1 MSSLADKSDGDAR
14 MTPSKMASK
23 AALQR
28 AQLQHEMQ
36 VLKEENARL
45 VKNTHRL
52 NKVIASFTAE
62 FGVELLPASG
72 DDDEG
77 CTVVES
83 TAGIESAAGVKAV
96 AVGEGVEQIELLKT
110 RVVTCKTCGNY
121 EEFPNSTCLRNDAEE
136 GGWTLCYSRPGCEW
150 VCDRCITKKDYLYTV
165 VDDDG
170 EECHVYGEQ
179 CQVYEPYEM
188 PLRVGDYWE
197 NDSKF
202 KKGYYWAVK
211 DGQMVIYSIS
221 NEDCHLFV
229 KGESTP
235 AVEQLLE
242 RNWPKY
248 GGLRSLELRE
258 LDKDVLS
265 RSLRAN
271 ESSPDAE
278 LGQLGDEGKSSEWPS
293 QTPMKKELEML
304 TALDCKHF
312 KARGECFGDMLVVYS
327 ALAEIVPP
335 NMGLHLPNLVSEPRQ
350 VFFIDFW
357 CNIPLEEIR
366 KCWFKKHK
374 DGTDLTYLLRT
385 LQPIAKFTGECE
397 DKPPF
402 YTEDDLKLANDDFDA
417 PNIDDFDAPNIFPYK
432 LCFLC
437 KERKSCGAYT
447 ADKQWICDDHT
458 CCTQCDR
465 QVNCQREQIMLWDK
479 DGVSEES
486 LCEQCHED
494 MEEQLRKD
502 GWTFDGDR

>member
-1 MSSLADKSDGDAR
+1 MLCAPCPCVNMSSLADKSDGDAR

-23 AALQR
+23 AALQL

-45 VKNTHRL
+45 LKNTHRL

-62 FGVELLPASG
+62 FGVELLPASA
-72 DDDEG
+72 DDDEAG
-77 CTVVES
+77 AVVGL

-96 AVGEGVEQIELLKT
+96 AVGEGVEQIELLIQ
-110 RVVTCKTCGNY
+110 NAA
-121 EEFPNSTCLRNDAEE
+121 D
-136 GGWTLCYSRPGCEW
+136 
-150 VCDRCITKKDYLYTV
+150 
-165 VDDDG
+165 
-170 EECHVYGEQ
+170 GEQ
-179 CQVYEPYEM
+179 CHHHVYEPYEM

-248 GGLRSLELRE
+248 GGLQSLEMRE

-265 RSLRAN
+265 RSLRDD
-271 ESSPDAE
+271 ESGPDAE

-293 QTPMKKELEML
+293 QTPMKKEVEML

-357 CNIPLEEIR
+357 CNIPLEEIK

-479 DGVSEES
+479 DGVSEEA
-486 LCEQCHED
+486 LCEQCHQD